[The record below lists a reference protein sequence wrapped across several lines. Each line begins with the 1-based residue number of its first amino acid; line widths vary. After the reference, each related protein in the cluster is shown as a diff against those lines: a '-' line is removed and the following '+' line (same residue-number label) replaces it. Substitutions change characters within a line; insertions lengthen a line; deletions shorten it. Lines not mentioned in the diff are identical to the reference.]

1 VAEREGCAVDGG
13 VMAVCDEPG
22 LGVLLA
28 DLLDRERAH
37 AVVGVAPSLDEEPV
51 IAPPDVRAVVGE
63 RTPIY
68 VLEGEFVL
76 GRLKEEL
83 GSRLALAFDAV
94 RVWWPDLS
102 LRSDP
107 GDHPLVVALEGEDE
121 ADTLAEFAR
130 QFDLSRPH
138 VRREIALL
146 EDCLALAEHNL
157 QLATAQNAKTAERL
171 RDAHRER
178 HREAMRAEKVLGCEG
193 PDGAARASGQTC

>member
-1 VAEREGCAVDGG
+1 MDGAG
-13 VMAVCDEPG
+13 VVVCDEPG

-37 AVVGVAPSLDEEPV
+37 AVVG
-51 IAPPDVRAVVGE
+51 IAPCGEQEGPVLAAGEVRAVVGE
-63 RTPIY
+63 RTHVY

-76 GRLKEEL
+76 GRLEEEL
-83 GSRLALAFDAV
+83 GSRLALPFDAV

-107 GDHPLVVALEGEDE
+107 GDHPLAVALDGEAE
-121 ADTLAEFAR
+121 ADTLAELAR

-157 QLATAQNAKTAERL
+157 QLVTAQNAKTAERL

-178 HREAMRAEKVLGCEG
+178 HREAMRADRALGYEDPG
-193 PDGAARASGQTC
+193 GVARPSGQAC